1 MIRVSRNFAEID
13 HARRNLVTR
22 DDMAA
27 VGALVRQR
35 IVERTAR
42 GVDAS
47 GQPFAAYSP
56 DYAERKREEL
66 GGSGSPDLM
75 VSGEMLRNITIE
87 VRPDGKAVSLFFAR

>member
-1 MIRVSRNFAEID
+1 MIRVSRNFADIEY
-13 HARRNLVTR
+13 AKRNLVTR

-27 VGALVRQR
+27 VGQLVRQR
-35 IVERTAR
+35 IIERTAR

-75 VSGEMLRNITIE
+75 VSGEMMRNITIE